1 MLHSIEMG
9 WFIINKYYNRT
20 DEVPV
25 YAAALLLD
33 PSRRIAHLQKNWDH
47 TWIPTAVADATTIWE
62 EDYKSRVVPH
72 VEAVVD
78 EAQAQLSRPLNE
90 LDRLIQE
97 GSVVVDMPEH
107 DDFNVFINA
116 PPIKTDCTP
125 LEWWCQ
131 ASQRVRYPKLS
142 AMAIAILSIPP
153 ESAEA
158 ERVFSGARRSCAW
171 YRLRLS
177 CGSIQLIECIG
188 SWMRQGLIRPLA
200 DDGMGLPISPLDD
213 EVIPGFT
220 DEVID
225 EIRWFELE

>member
-33 PSRRIAHLQKNWDH
+33 PSRRIAYIRKNWDN

-62 EDYKSRVVPH
+62 EDYKSRVSSITAEIA
-72 VEAVVD
+72 VEA
-78 EAQAQLSRPLNE
+78 EAQRSRPFNE
-90 LDRLIQE
+90 LDRLLQE
-97 GSVVVDMPEH
+97 GSVVVDIPAE
-107 DDFNVFINA
+107 DDFETFITST
-116 PPIKTDCTP
+116 PIKIDCTA

-131 ASQRVRYPKLS
+131 ASQRSRYPKLS

-158 ERVFSGARRSCAW
+158 ERVFSGARRTCAW

-177 CGSIQLIECIG
+177 CSTIELIECVG
-188 SWMRQGLIRPLA
+188 SWLRQGLIKPLTEH
-200 DDGMGLPISPLDD
+200 GIGLPISPMDD
-213 EVIPGFT
+213 EDIPGFT
-220 DEVID
+220 DEIID